1 MFNLKQYD
9 WKRLN
14 FTLIF
19 VVITL
24 CIMSAYFLKCA
35 GVSAGKGD
43 EYFKRQII
51 GLIIGLVIVAVVT
64 LIDYHVICEF
74 VIVYYILGVLLAA
87 ATRFSPLGTDMTTG
101 SYRWLKLPGINFQP
115 SEICKI
121 ILILSLAVFLTK
133 YQEYL
138 DKFRIF
144 LLGILV
150 MALPTVFILLQSDL
164 SSGCVMIFIFLI
176 MVFSAGLSYKI
187 VLTALGIGIPSFIG
201 LFWYVQQPNQI
212 LPIEGYQIDRI
223 LGFLNPDKYLDSIM
237 YQQNHS
243 IQAIASGQLYGKMI
257 SDKAATVRD
266 YNWVDV
272 IESDFIFTVIGE
284 EVGFIGSCI
293 VIGLLFTIV
302 IKCISIGRQSKD
314 FLGRM
319 IAIGVSA
326 MFMFQVFANIGVAT
340 SILPN
345 TGLPLPFLSNG
356 LSSLIGA
363 MIGIG
368 LVLNVGL
375 QTGNSNRGSF
385 NFDDL

>member
-14 FTLIF
+14 LTLIL

-24 CIMSAYFLKCA
+24 CIMSAYFVRCA
-35 GVSAGKGD
+35 GASEGNGD
-43 EYFKRQII
+43 DYFKRQLMGLVI
-51 GLIIGLVIVAVVT
+51 GLIIVAVVT
-64 LIDYHVICEF
+64 LMDYHIVCEF
-74 VIVYYILGVLLAA
+74 AIFYYILGVILAA
-87 ATRFSPLGTDMTTG
+87 ATRFSPLGTDLSTG

-115 SEICKI
+115 SEVCKI

-138 DKFRIF
+138 NKFRIF
-144 LLGILV
+144 LLGGLV
-150 MALPTVFILLQSDL
+150 MIIPTLFILMQSDL
-164 SSGCVMIFIFLI
+164 SSGCVMIFIFFI
-176 MVFSAGLSYKI
+176 MIFAAGLSYKI
-187 VLTALGIGIPSFIG
+187 VLTILGVGIPAFIG
-201 LFWYVQQPNQI
+201 FFWYIQQPNQI
-212 LPIEGYQIDRI
+212 LPLKDYQLERI
-223 LGFLNPDKYLDSIM
+223 IGFLNPEKYASSTM
-237 YQQNHS
+237 YQQIHS
-243 IQAIASGQLYGKMI
+243 VQAIASGQLYGKMI
-257 SDKAATVRD
+257 SDTASTVRD

-272 IESDFIFTVIGE
+272 IESDFIFAVIGE
-284 EVGFIGSCI
+284 EIGFIGSCI

-302 IKCISIGRQSKD
+302 IKCISIARHSKD
-314 FLGRM
+314 FLGKM
-319 IAIGVSA
+319 IAIGVSS

-356 LSSLIGA
+356 LSSMIGG

-375 QTGNSNRGSF
+375 QSGNTNRGSF